1 MGVDTAQDRDLIRS
15 VLDAKPLAWDR
26 LVRRIADTVWTAC
39 RLLCGRDDA
48 DSRAAFSDVMEALR
62 ADGFRRLRTY
72 NGSCRIETFV
82 ALVTRDVLAE
92 RLLRLFQAHSASD
105 GWTAFEQFFGT
116 DINRIINRRLP
127 GADRADLRQDAY
139 QDICVALIADD
150 YRRLKA
156 YRGIGSFT
164 GFVLHMVDRLL
175 IDFIRSTMP
184 LRQQRAE
191 AAAITTAA
199 PEWEDIPSDQPS
211 PEDALLE
218 QEGDRLLSLASEV
231 LRETT
236 QSLSDAER
244 LYLHIALGSGEPIPA
259 REVAR
264 LMRRPVEEIYKLKQ
278 RVMTRL
284 REALDKH
291 PAVKMWKASV

>member
-1 MGVDTAQDRDLIRS
+1 
-15 VLDAKPLAWDR
+15 
-26 LVRRIADTVWTAC
+26 
-39 RLLCGRDDA
+39 
-48 DSRAAFSDVMEALR
+48 MEALR
-62 ADGFRRLRTY
+62 ADGFRRLRAY
-72 NGSCRIETFV
+72 NGSSRIETFV

-92 RLLRLFQAHSASD
+92 RLLRLFQAHSATD
-105 GWTAFEQFFGT
+105 GWTAFERFFAA

-184 LRQQRAE
+184 LGRQRAE
-191 AAAITTAA
+191 AQTT
-199 PEWEDIPSDQPS
+199 EWEDIPSDQPS

-218 QEGDRLLSLASEV
+218 QEGERLLSLASEV
-231 LRETT
+231 LREAAAA
-236 QSLSDAER
+236 LSETER

-259 REVAR
+259 REAAR
-264 LMRRPVEEIYKLKQ
+264 QMQRPVEEVYKLKQ

-284 REALDKH
+284 RETLDKH

>member
-1 MGVDTAQDRDLIRS
+1 MNAHAAENRALIRD
-15 VLDAKPLAWDR
+15 VLDAKPQAWGR
-26 LVRRIADTVWTAC
+26 FVHRVADAVWTSC
-39 RLLCGRDDA
+39 RLLTGDDA
-48 DSRAAFSDVMEALR
+48 GARDAFTEVMGALR
-62 ADGFRRLRTY
+62 ADGFRRLRAY
-72 NGSCRIETFV
+72 NGSSRIETFV

-105 GWTAFEQFFGT
+105 GWAAFERFFAA

-184 LRQQRAE
+184 LGRQRVE
-191 AAAITTAA
+191 AQVT
-199 PEWEDIPSDQPS
+199 EWEDIPSDQPS
-211 PEDALLE
+211 PEDTLLE
-218 QEGDRLLSLASEV
+218 REDDRLLSLASEV
-231 LRETT
+231 LREAAAA
-236 QSLSDAER
+236 LSETER

-264 LMRRPVEEIYKLKQ
+264 LMCRPVEEVYKLKQ

-284 REALDKH
+284 RETLDKH

>member
-1 MGVDTAQDRDLIRS
+1 VVAVDTAQDRDVVRS
-15 VLDAKPLAWDR
+15 VIEGKPQAWER

-39 RLLCGRDDA
+39 RLLCGHDD
-48 DSRAAFSDVMEALR
+48 DTRAAFSDVMEALR
-62 ADGFRRLRTY
+62 ADGFRRLRHY
-72 NGSCRIETFV
+72 NGSSRIETFV
-82 ALVTRDVLAE
+82 ALIARDVLAE
-92 RLLRLFQAHSASD
+92 RLLRLFQAHSESD
-105 GWTAFEQFFGT
+105 GWTAFERFFAA

-127 GADRADLRQDAY
+127 GADRADFRQDAY

-231 LRETT
+231 LREAAAA
-236 QSLSDAER
+236 LSETER

-264 LMRRPVEEIYKLKQ
+264 LMRRPVEEVYKLKQ
-278 RVMTRL
+278 RVMARL
-284 REALDKH
+284 RDTLDRH
-291 PAVKMWKASV
+291 PAVKLWKASV

>member
-1 MGVDTAQDRDLIRS
+1 MKFNAAQDNALVRD
-15 VLDAKPLAWDR
+15 VLAAKPEAWNR
-26 LVRRIADTVWTAC
+26 LVHRVADTVWTAC
-39 RLLCGRDDA
+39 LLLTGDDKNA
-48 DSRAAFSDVMEALR
+48 RSAFTEVMCALR
-62 ADGFRRLRTY
+62 ADGFRRLRHY
-72 NGSCRIETFV
+72 NGSSRIETFI
-82 ALVTRDVLAE
+82 ALVARDVLAD

-105 GWTAFEQFFGT
+105 GWSAFEQFFGT

-127 GADRADLRQDAY
+127 GADRADIRQDAY

-191 AAAITTAA
+191 AAAITTAV

-231 LRETT
+231 LREAAAA
-236 QSLSDAER
+236 LSETER
-244 LYLHIALGSGEPIPA
+244 LYLHIALSSGEPIPA
-259 REVAR
+259 REVAH
-264 LMRRPVEEIYKLKQ
+264 LMRRPVEEVYKLKQ

-284 REALDKH
+284 RETLDKH

>member
-1 MGVDTAQDRDLIRS
+1 MKFNAAQDHVLVRD
-15 VLDAKPLAWDR
+15 VLDAKPQAWER

-39 RLLCGRDDA
+39 RLLCGDDA

-72 NGSCRIETFV
+72 NGSSRIETFV

-105 GWTAFEQFFGT
+105 GWTAFERFFAA

-184 LRQQRAE
+184 LGRQRAE
-191 AAAITTAA
+191 AQT

-211 PEDALLE
+211 PEDALLG

-231 LRETT
+231 LREAAAA
-236 QSLSDAER
+236 LSETER

-264 LMRRPVEEIYKLKQ
+264 QMRRKPTP
-278 RVMTRL
+278 RA
-284 REALDKH
+284 AL
-291 PAVKMWKASV
+291 

>member
-1 MGVDTAQDRDLIRS
+1 MNAHAAENRALVRD
-15 VLDAKPLAWDR
+15 VLDAKPQAWDR
-26 LVRRIADTVWTAC
+26 FVHRVADTVWTSC
-39 RLLCGRDDA
+39 RLLTGDDA
-48 DSRAAFSDVMEALR
+48 GTRDAFAGVMDGLR
-62 ADGFRRLRTY
+62 ADGFRRLRHY
-72 NGSCRIETFV
+72 NGSSRIETFV
-82 ALVTRDVLAE
+82 ALIARDVLAE

-105 GWTAFEQFFGT
+105 GWTAFERFFAA

-164 GFVLHMVDRLL
+164 GFVLHMVERLL

-184 LRQQRAE
+184 LGRQRAE
-191 AAAITTAA
+191 AQTT
-199 PEWEDIPSDQPS
+199 EWEDIPSDQPS

-231 LRETT
+231 LREAAAA
-236 QSLSDAER
+236 LSETER

-264 LMRRPVEEIYKLKQ
+264 LMCRPVEEVYKLKQ

-284 REALDKH
+284 RETLDKH

>member
-1 MGVDTAQDRDLIRS
+1 MTIHTVENRALVRD

-39 RLLCGRDDA
+39 RLLCGDDA
-48 DSRAAFSDVMEALR
+48 DSRAAFSDVMDGLR
-62 ADGFRRLRTY
+62 ADGFRRLRAY
-72 NGSCRIETFV
+72 NGSSRIETFV

-92 RLLRLFQAHSASD
+92 RLLRLFNVHSASD
-105 GWTAFEQFFGT
+105 GWAAFERFFAA

-164 GFVLHMVDRLL
+164 GFVLQMVDRLL

-184 LRQQRAE
+184 LGRQRTE
-191 AAAITTAA
+191 AQTT
-199 PEWEDIPSDQPS
+199 EWEDIPSDQPS

-231 LRETT
+231 LREAAAA
-236 QSLSDAER
+236 LSETER

-264 LMRRPVEEIYKLKQ
+264 QMRRPVEEVYKLKQ
-278 RVMTRL
+278 RVMARL
-284 REALDKH
+284 RETLDKH